1 MSKFQE
7 LVVGL
12 LALRHPEMF
21 SLRFRP
27 NSKPTAKIERSC
39 DRGAFRSMEALHE
52 RDGRLSDLA

>member
-7 LVVGL
+7 LMVGL

-27 NSKPTAKIERSC
+27 NSKPSGKIDLAC
-39 DRGAFRSMEALHE
+39 DRGAFP
-52 RDGRLSDLA
+52 